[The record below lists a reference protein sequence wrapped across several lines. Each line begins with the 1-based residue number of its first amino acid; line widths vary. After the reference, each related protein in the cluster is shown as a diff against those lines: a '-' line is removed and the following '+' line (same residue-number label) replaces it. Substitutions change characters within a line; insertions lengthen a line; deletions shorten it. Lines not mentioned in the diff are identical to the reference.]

1 MRNLKRALSLA
12 LATVMTMGL
21 MMVGTG
27 ASYKDVKTSDNVEAI
42 EVLQTVGIMTGD
54 ENGNFNP
61 DKTVTRNE
69 MAVIM
74 ANLLNLDYD
83 YYRGTNPFTD
93 VPSWAAPYVA
103 ACAAEGV
110 VSGIGNNMYGG
121 EGNVTAAQ
129 ASLMIMKALG
139 YFQYQADFG
148 DDWQIATIRQASYID
163 LFAGINA
170 TAETAL
176 TRNQIAQLV
185 LNGLKADMVAFTGD
199 VGSQVTIGGNSVNI
213 GYRAEYTA
221 KTSAAAK
228 YNSIVGGKT
237 DIAPQGQYYIQLGE
251 ELYNGDLKLKSDVD
265 VFGRPARYWEYDG
278 KEIGTYVNYDLMVKD
293 YTTEVT
299 GKDLYDVLGASTI
312 KDYSLTVVID
322 GVTDEKTL
330 GDAYFDAADMNK
342 NNKSNVGN
350 TGNGVLTQVFVDT
363 ENKDITIT
371 VINTYLAKADKDY
384 DEKKDELDVT
394 VFGLDKNGTEYVKVN
409 NSCSNDNDDS
419 EGFTIAG
426 EDFDVA
432 DLVEDDALLVTVA
445 DGEIQSVILPEIVS
459 DVEISAFKLGSS
471 VTVDGTKYSYSDA
484 AEYDFEVLDHYT
496 GAAGSNLKDLTYNV
510 YLDAYGYA
518 IGVDLV
524 ETPNNYVF
532 ITGIDSNYSSIA
544 SKTLDANAIFI
555 DGTSKVISVKGDK
568 GDVPTAGALV
578 NSWCTYTVDK
588 DGVYTL
594 TEVDGKIN
602 TADGVKVAQ
611 YAAANHNTVIDQ
623 KHISLPGAAS
633 GSYSKVYGNDATVYL
648 TASIKEIMTSGSR
661 SDIIIDGVDS
671 VTTGIKNANIQP
683 WNKADAKAEA
693 ENDIKSE
700 TSSDNASGVY
710 TLYKSNGYIIATVVV
725 GEDAAASKNLVY
737 VHSSNVEQEGY
748 DKTADEWTWTRK
760 VISDGKEIELKE
772 VGDALTYIGSA
783 AGEGNMKQYN
793 WYQVKYNAEGEVIS
807 VELASSA
814 LKGNEYVTDIK
825 NVETAVNDK
834 DTVLYTQSFTADQ
847 PSMIGSTLFVSTK
860 DKTGFFVAEDVNI
873 TLIQYVKNKQETT
886 FETGVDELEKIV
898 DDLNKENGKFDYT
911 INAILEDG
919 AATSV
924 VIYDQA
930 NSYNDNPSNP
940 DLKPGEFLPASWN
953 GKAIEL
959 RYYGKPMTDT
969 EVKAA
974 IADLLGEPVARL
986 NKILNFVEM
995 ENGDMY
1001 PVDFTQKEVVAMK
1014 FDGKI
1019 LAYADKDGKVH
1030 TVEGIPAGDY
1040 MDIIANST
1048 GVATKVSTVA
1058 KDGKL
1063 GVTANGDRE
1072 FVTAYKVDL
1081 PASNVTAKLN
1091 DKDATAVNDNSYV
1104 AAGKTVVLTF
1114 TENTGDYTVNG
1125 NLVRTAG
1132 EAKDVVYEI
1141 EATEAITV
1149 ATVSNYMT
1157 ADEIATEVAKYEV
1170 PPSPAPTG
1178 CTITVDGTT
1187 LKIVLANTV
1196 TDISDRSQVK
1206 DTGLVDLATALIAK
1220 GNTVQMTFADGQGL
1234 KLTASNVATMAQML
1248 KDNLGTLPMG
1258 DKTSTVTVTVTNTAS
1273 GESMNYSVVISQA
1286 AK

>member
-27 ASYKDVKTSDNVEAI
+27 ASYQDVDDSHNVEAI

-54 ENGNFNP
+54 ENGDFNP
-61 DKTVTRNE
+61 DANVTRNE

-110 VSGIGNNMYGG
+110 TAGAGGNFYNGA
-121 EGNVTAAQ
+121 GNVTASEA
-129 ASLMIMKALG
+129 ALMIMKALG

-148 DDWQIATIRQASYID
+148 DDWKIATVRQASYIN
-163 LFAGINA
+163 LFANINA

-185 LNGLKADMVAFTGD
+185 LNGLKADMVSFTGD

-213 GYRAEYTA
+213 GYRAEYTS

-251 ELYNGDLKLKSDVD
+251 ELYNGDLKLKGDTD

-293 YTTEVT
+293 YTVEVT
-299 GKDLYDVLGASTI
+299 GKDLYDLLGASTI
-312 KDYSLTVVID
+312 KDYELTVAID
-322 GVTDEKTL
+322 GVTDEDTL
-330 GDAYFDAADMNK
+330 GGAYFDAADMNK

-363 ENKDITIT
+363 ENKDIIIT
-371 VINTYLAKADKDY
+371 VINTYLAIADKDY

-394 VFGLDKNGTEYVKVN
+394 VFGLEKDGTEYVKVN
-409 NSCSNDNDDS
+409 NSCTNDVDDS

-445 DGEIQSVILPEIVS
+445 DGEVQSVILPEIVS
-459 DVEISAFKLGSS
+459 DVEITAFKLNSS

-496 GAAGSNLKDLTYNV
+496 GASGANLKDLTYNV

-568 GDVPTAGALV
+568 GKVPAAGALV

-594 TEVDGKIN
+594 TQVDGKID

-648 TASIKEIMTSGSR
+648 TASIKEIMTESTQ

-683 WNKADAKAEA
+683 WNQKTAFDEADDDIKAEDA
-693 ENDIKSE
+693 VGA
-700 TSSDNASGVY
+700 ASGVY

-737 VHSSNVEQEGY
+737 VHSGNVEQEGY
-748 DKTADEWTWTRK
+748 DKTTDEWTWTRK
-760 VISDGKEIELKE
+760 VVSNGKEIELKE

-807 VELASSA
+807 VEAASTA

-825 NVETAVNDK
+825 KVETAVNDE
-834 DTVLYTQSFTADQ
+834 DTVLYAEPFTNDQ

-860 DKTGFFVAEDVNI
+860 DKTGFFVAENVNI

-886 FETGVDELEKIV
+886 FETGVRELEKIV
-898 DDLNKENGKFDYT
+898 DDLNTEHGKFNYT

-930 NSYNDNPSNP
+930 NSYNNNPSNP
-940 DLKPGEFLPASWN
+940 VLKPGQFAPASWN
-953 GKAIEL
+953 SSNKEIEL
-959 RYYGKPMTDT
+959 RYYGKEMTDT
-969 EVKAA
+969 EIKSA
-974 IADLLGEPVARL
+974 IQEMLGQPVDRL
-986 NKILNFVEM
+986 NKFMDYVVM

-1001 PVDFTQKEVVAMK
+1001 KVNFNQIEVIAMK
-1014 FDGKI
+1014 FDGNI
-1019 LAYADKDGKVH
+1019 LAYADKDNKLH

-1040 MDIIANST
+1040 MDIIANPT
-1048 GVATKVSTVA
+1048 GVAAKVSAVA

-1063 GVTANGDRE
+1063 DVTANGDRE
-1072 FVTAYKVDL
+1072 FVTAYKVTGIGG
-1081 PASNVTAKLN
+1081 NVNAKLN
-1091 DKDATAVNDNSYV
+1091 DKDATAVNNNNYV

-1114 TENTGDYTVNG
+1114 TKDTGDYTVNG

-1157 ADEIATEVAKYEV
+1157 ADEIATEVAKYKV
-1170 PPSPAPTG
+1170 PTSPAPTG
-1178 CTITVDGTT
+1178 CTIKVDD
-1187 LKIVLANTV
+1187 KTV
-1196 TDISDRSQVK
+1196 TITLTDEISTVK
-1206 DTGLVDLATALIAK
+1206 GTGLVDLAKTLLGQ
-1220 GNTVQMTFADGQGL
+1220 GNTILVKFADGTGEML
-1234 KLTASNVATMAQML
+1234 TDSMNELAIKTALAEKLTAQ
-1248 KDNLGTLPMG
+1248 KLP
-1258 DKTSTVTVTVTNTAS
+1258 TTITITVTNAAS
-1273 GESMNYSVVISQA
+1273 GESVDYSVVVEKP